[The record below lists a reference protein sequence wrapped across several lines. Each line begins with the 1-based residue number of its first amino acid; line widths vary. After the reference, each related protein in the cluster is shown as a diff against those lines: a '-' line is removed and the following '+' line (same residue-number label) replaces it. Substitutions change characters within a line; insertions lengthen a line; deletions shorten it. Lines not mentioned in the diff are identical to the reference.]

1 MRNVKR
7 RRTALYIP
15 GNNPAMVQQGGVYG
29 ADSILLDL
37 EDAVALTEKDSAR
50 ILVRNMIRDIDFYD
64 TEIAVRINHIDTP
77 FGMSDLEHMIPVKPD
92 AIRIP
97 KIESKEDLMKVI
109 EIIEKIEDQHSI
121 PHDIIKLHPMIETAV
136 GVKNA
141 FEIASCHKR
150 VTAITIGGQDL
161 TADMGIANTK
171 DNVGID
177 YARKAIVM
185 AAKANRI
192 DVLDTVFAD
201 VDDDE
206 GLRKET
212 EYAKKIGFTGKA
224 VINPRQIDIIH
235 EVFSPSKEEIRKAFK
250 IVKAFNENSAKGIGV
265 FALDGKM
272 IDAPVV
278 TRAQLVLDL
287 AGIDFN
293 ELK

>member
-136 GVKNA
+136 GVQNA

-171 DNVGID
+171 DNAGID

-235 EVFSPSKEEIRKAFK
+235 EVFSPSKEEIRKAVK

-265 FALDGKM
+265 FALDNKM

-293 ELK
+293 EFK